1 MKSIQTLIAACLA
14 LSLASPASA
23 VTIAVIDSGTD
34 LKHNDLK
41 NKKWLNP
48 RDIDDA
54 VDNDDNGYID
64 DINGWNFA
72 ESNNKLIDKQYLGT
86 FSKDIYKFFEIQTKF
101 MKGTATQEEISWM
114 RTKVQEPA
122 FRSELGVF
130 GNFVHGTHV
139 AGITAKDSTGAKIM
153 GIKIIPTKAPT
164 IGGGGRGQSS
174 DLGYFQPQAGSTPE
188 KILKAGLK
196 LLASQQ
202 AKALAPVGQ
211 YVANQKARLANCS
224 FGTSTRAASG
234 IVGPILKAVLRRDP
248 TPEEVTQY
256 SVYFVNEVVSAAKVL
271 VASKGT
277 FFLIAAGNDGM
288 DNDVYP
294 TSPANVKQ
302 ENTLTVAATL
312 GYDRLANFSNF
323 GAKMVDLAAPGVGI
337 LSTIPGNEYI
347 EVSGTSQATPFVA
360 NVAGQV
366 LDTNPA
372 ITNLDLKKI
381 LMATADFKDFLR
393 GKIASGGIVNLNR
406 AVAAA
411 RLSKT
416 MQLADAIQ
424 SARVQVS
431 DVNSRRFESFGEVKR
446 EGYVLPLPGLFY

>member
-1 MKSIQTLIAACLA
+1 MKTLNTLMTALIAL
-14 LSLASPASA
+14 LLTSPASA

-34 LKHNDLK
+34 LKHNELK
-41 NKKWLNP
+41 NKKWVNP

-64 DINGWNFA
+64 DLNGWNFA
-72 ESNNKLIDKQYLGT
+72 EGNNKLIDKQFLGS
-86 FSKDIYKFFEIQTKF
+86 FSKDVYKFFEIQTKF
-101 MKGTATQEEISWM
+101 MKGTASADEISWM
-114 RTKVQEPA
+114 RAKVQEPA

-139 AGITAKDSTGAKIM
+139 AGITAKDANGAKIM
-153 GIKIIPTKAPT
+153 GLKIIPTKAPT
-164 IGGGGRGQSS
+164 IGGGGRGAGQ

-188 KILKAGLK
+188 KILMAGLR

-211 YVANQKARLANCS
+211 YVADQKARLANCS

-234 IVGPILKAVLRRDP
+234 LVGPILKAVLRRDP

-256 SVYFVNEVVSAAKVL
+256 SVFFVNEVVKAAKVL

-302 ENTLTVAATL
+302 DNTLTVAATL
-312 GYDRLANFSNF
+312 GYDRLASFSNY

-366 LDTNPA
+366 LDANPA
-372 ITNLDLKKI
+372 LSNLDLKKI
-381 LMATADFKDFLR
+381 LMATADLKDFLK
-393 GKIASGGIVNLNR
+393 GKVASGGIVNLNR
-406 AVAAA
+406 AVTAG
-411 RLSKT
+411 RLSRS

-424 SARVQVS
+424 AARVQVS
-431 DVNSRRFESFGEVKR
+431 DVNTRHLESFGIQR